1 MDIEPVY
8 AAESAIDKIA
18 VESRAWAKKRPRTLS
33 AREALAVLQFEATF
47 IAVAAC
53 GLANGKPLTAED
65 RQRLLVAAQR
75 IDVLT
80 DEAIG

>member
-1 MDIEPVY
+1 MEPVY
-8 AAESAIDKIA
+8 AAESAIDKITA
-18 VESRAWAKKRPRTLS
+18 ESGAWAKKRPRTLS

-47 IAVAAC
+47 VAVAAC
-53 GLANGKPLTAED
+53 NLANGKPLTAED

-75 IDVLT
+75 IDVLA

>member
-1 MDIEPVY
+1 MEPVY

-18 VESRAWAKKRPRTLS
+18 VEFRAWGRKRPRTLN

-53 GLANGKPLTAED
+53 NLANGKPLTAED

-75 IDVLT
+75 FDVLA

>member
-1 MDIEPVY
+1 MDPIFT
-8 AAESAIDKIA
+8 AESAIDKIA

-53 GLANGKPLTAED
+53 NLANGKPLTAED

-75 IDVLT
+75 FDVLA

>member
-1 MDIEPVY
+1 MEPVY
-8 AAESAIDKIA
+8 AAESAIDKITA
-18 VESRAWAKKRPRTLS
+18 ESRAWAKKRPRTLS

-47 IAVAAC
+47 VAVAAC
-53 GLANGKPLTAED
+53 NLSNGKPLTAED

-75 IDVLT
+75 IDVLA